1 MQLGQRFRRWR
12 QIPPWIAALWSA
24 YVVLFLG
31 GVYTFVQQY
40 AAINKAATYASGSI
54 LWDISQVQRELLR
67 LGILL
72 ERTQLP
78 SAAPVREELTLQLD
92 LAWSQMERLEHGIS
106 RTWIQ
111 PYPERLEAVT
121 RIRLFLESFDRLMVE
136 TPDAT
141 SNVFTETLPQVTT
154 AHLLANRLSAQVHH
168 DLLERTTLL
177 RAAFASFRRHV
188 VQYAAGLAVLITLL
202 IYVTWR
208 QMRSER
214 ALRVSERRFR
224 EVLENVHLVAVGFDV
239 HGQVTFCND
248 FLLRLTDRQRHEVLG
263 HNWFDLFL
271 PPEQREEAQQLFLQD
286 MLPVFIQGALP
297 VHYEHDIMTRQDERR
312 AIAWNT
318 IPLHDT
324 HGQVIGATS
333 IGVDLTERK
342 RAAAALQ
349 KAYDELERRVEERTA
364 DLAASN
370 ASLQREIAERQR
382 LEDELLNTRKLES
395 VGLLAGGI
403 AHDFN
408 NILTA
413 IVGNISLAKQLAP
426 AEHRLIGRLV
436 AAEKACQRA
445 TDLTQQLLT
454 FSQGGAPIKRPVS
467 IAELI
472 QETVNFALRGSKIRC
487 EFTIALALWA
497 VDVDEGQI
505 SQVISN
511 MIINADQ
518 AMPHGG
524 TIRVQAEN
532 YPIPAEHTL
541 PLRPGKYVRIAI
553 ADQGV
558 GIPPEHLSRIF
569 DPYFTTK
576 PRSSGLGMA
585 TAYAILQK
593 HEGYVTVE
601 SAVGLG
607 STFYIYLPAS
617 SQALPPPRRRPATPP
632 QGTGKILIM
641 DDEVAIRDLVEQ
653 MLTQIGYR
661 VESVGDGAEAIDQ
674 YTKARDAGQPFAAV
688 IMDLTIPGG
697 MGGKEAIRQ
706 LLEIDPH
713 IKAIVSSGYSTDP
726 IMANFRHYGFCG
738 VVVKPYNMTEL
749 STVLQQILTND
760 AASHTP

>member
-1 MQLGQRFRRWR
+1 
-12 QIPPWIAALWSA
+12 
-24 YVVLFLG
+24 VVLFLG

-78 SAAPVREELTLQLD
+78 SAAPAREELTLQLD

-121 RIRLFLESFDRLMVE
+121 RIRLFLESFDRLMVQ

-141 SNVFTETLPQVTT
+141 SNVFTEMLPQVTT